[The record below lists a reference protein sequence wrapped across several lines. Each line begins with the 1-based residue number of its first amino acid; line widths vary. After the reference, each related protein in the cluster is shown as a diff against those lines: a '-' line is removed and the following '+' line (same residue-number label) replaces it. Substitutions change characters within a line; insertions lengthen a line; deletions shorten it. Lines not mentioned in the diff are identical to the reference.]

1 MTFTKKELI
10 LITESLDF
18 TIGNSSDEN
27 THIKLLKKLY
37 KHFGKDWELYGAMG
51 IQEAL
56 NTKEK

>member
-10 LITESLDF
+10 LITESLDVML
-18 TIGNSSDEN
+18 GNSSDEN

-37 KHFGKDWELYGAMG
+37 KHFGRDWEVYGQMG

-56 NTKEK
+56 NTKDK